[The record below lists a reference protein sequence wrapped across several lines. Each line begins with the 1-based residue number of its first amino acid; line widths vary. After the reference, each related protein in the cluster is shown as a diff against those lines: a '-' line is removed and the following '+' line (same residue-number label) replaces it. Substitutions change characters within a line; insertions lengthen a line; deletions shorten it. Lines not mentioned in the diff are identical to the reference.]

1 MMLKHHG
8 LTQSSDFFADKLIR
22 PDLRGLLMKIII
34 LLLTLLLSQSLWA
47 RSYVIF
53 SMTQDLSMGFE
64 NEVIRKNYY
73 INMGSSQGVRKDS
86 VLDVFR
92 IISVQNPYDNKK
104 RVNYKVKIGE
114 LKVLHSSDDA
124 SIAMLQSYESEQT
137 PIFELPQFMI
147 GDHVAI
153 SVN

>member
-1 MMLKHHG
+1 
-8 LTQSSDFFADKLIR
+8 
-22 PDLRGLLMKIII
+22 MKI
-34 LLLTLLLSQSLWA
+34 LLLLTTLLISQNIWA

-53 SMTQDLSMGFE
+53 SLAQDLSMGAE

-73 INMGSSQGVRKDS
+73 VNMGAGQGVKKDA

-92 IISVQNPYDNKK
+92 IISIQNPYDNKK

-114 LKVLHSSDDA
+114 LKVIHSSDEA
-124 SIAMLQSYESEQT
+124 SIAVVNEYMKEDV
-137 PIFELPQFMI
+137 PVFEIPQFMI

-153 SVN
+153 NVD

>member
-1 MMLKHHG
+1 
-8 LTQSSDFFADKLIR
+8 
-22 PDLRGLLMKIII
+22 MKI
-34 LLLTLLLSQSLWA
+34 LLFLSTLLISQNLWA

-53 SMTQDLSMGFE
+53 SLAQDLSMGLE

-73 INMGSSQGVRKDS
+73 VNMGKGAGVKKDAI
-86 VLDVFR
+86 LDVFR

-114 LKVLHSSDDA
+114 LKVIHASDDA
-124 SIAMLQSYESEQT
+124 AIATVNEYEKEDV
-137 PIFELPQFMI
+137 PVFELPQFMI

-153 SVN
+153 NVD

>member
-8 LTQSSDFFADKLIR
+8 LPQSSEILADKLIR
-22 PDLRGLLMKIII
+22 PDLRGLLMKIIT
-34 LLLTLLLSQSLWA
+34 LLLTLLLSQSICA

-124 SIAMLQSYESEQT
+124 SIAMLQSYQTEET

>member
-1 MMLKHHG
+1 MK
-8 LTQSSDFFADKLIR
+8 FFT
-22 PDLRGLLMKIII
+22 LLA
-34 LLLTLLLSQSLWA
+34 LLTISPSIYA

-53 SMTQDLSMGFE
+53 SMSQDLPMGVE

-73 INMGSSQGVRKDS
+73 LNIGAGQGVKKDS

-92 IISVQNPYDNKK
+92 VMSIQNPYDNRQ

-114 LKVLHSSDDA
+114 LKVLHSSDEA
-124 SIAMLQSYESEQT
+124 SIAMLNKLEENS
-137 PIFELPQFMI
+137 PVFEIPHFMI

-153 SVN
+153 NVN